1 MNDAVVRM
9 SLSFSFPPSCPPPLE
24 AGEFSIGEILPAG
37 LVQLA
42 ALTPSAISCVPVN
55 FFPLIFLL

>member
-9 SLSFSFPPSCPPPLE
+9 SLSFSFPPLE
-24 AGEFSIGEILPAG
+24 AGEFSIGEILPAV

-42 ALTPSAISCVPVN
+42 TPAPSALSGMPVN
-55 FFPLIFLL
+55 FFPLIFLS